1 MNQIMISESSIR
13 DKIFILRGLQVMVD
27 RDLAELY
34 QVSTKRLNEQ
44 VKRNL
49 ERFPND
55 FMFKLTDKEK
65 EELVAKCDH
74 LNPLVYSYQNP
85 YVFTEQ
91 GVAMLSAVLRSETAV
106 KVSIQIIKSF
116 VSMRKFIATNAQ
128 IFQRLDRVEIKQI
141 ESDKRFNKIFNALET
156 HKPKQG
162 VFFDGQIFDAYELIS
177 KLIKDAKKSIMLVD
191 NYVDE
196 SVLTLFTKRKKGVNL
211 TIFTKEITEQMK
223 LDVKKH
229 NSQYSK
235 AEIKKFDK
243 SHDRFLIIDNQVYH
257 FGASLKDLGK
267 KWFGFSRMDERSVA
281 ILQKLGGK

>member
-1 MNQIMISESSIR
+1 
-13 DKIFILRGLQVMVD
+13 
-27 RDLAELY
+27 
-34 QVSTKRLNEQ
+34 
-44 VKRNL
+44 
-49 ERFPND
+49 
-55 FMFKLTDKEK
+55 
-65 EELVAKCDH
+65 
-74 LNPLVYSYQNP
+74 
-85 YVFTEQ
+85 
-91 GVAMLSAVLRSETAV
+91 
-106 KVSIQIIKSF
+106 
-116 VSMRKFIATNAQ
+116 MRKFIATNAQ